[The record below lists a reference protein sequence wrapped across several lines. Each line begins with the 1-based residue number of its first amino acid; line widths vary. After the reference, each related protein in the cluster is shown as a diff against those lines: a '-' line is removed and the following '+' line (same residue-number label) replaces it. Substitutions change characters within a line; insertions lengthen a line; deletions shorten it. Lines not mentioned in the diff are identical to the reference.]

1 MGTVVYVDK
10 ECPDQTAWMCK
21 LIWTFAVHV
30 AGWMDGYFIYRRST
44 LKGHIAS
51 NKLYII

>member
-1 MGTVVYVDK
+1 MNIQNIIKDEERSTQRHETIGCERMYSD
-10 ECPDQTAWMCK
+10 
-21 LIWTFAVHV
+21 
-30 AGWMDGYFIYRRST
+30 GWMDGYFIYRRST